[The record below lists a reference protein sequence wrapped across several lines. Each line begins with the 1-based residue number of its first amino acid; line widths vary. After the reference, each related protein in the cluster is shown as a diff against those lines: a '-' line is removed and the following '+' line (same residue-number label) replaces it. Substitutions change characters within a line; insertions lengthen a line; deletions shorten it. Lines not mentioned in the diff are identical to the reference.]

1 MVSPLASP
9 TGVTGASPSA
19 AVTSSPAGTAS
30 AAVSTASPGATATA
44 AGAATATAAGAAT
57 ASPGGGTATSSS
69 DPCTVASRAD
79 VEAVIGTLT
88 TTPTKVSLPLV
99 GFSVSA
105 CVFAS
110 NEGTLTAAI
119 GPRNLSKDSFDV
131 AMRTVPDL
139 TAVSG
144 VGDSAYAV
152 RLDAPTGM
160 AGAAGIV
167 ATKSG
172 VYFTVQAAHK
182 TKTSS
187 TLMTGVTDI
196 AKKAA
201 GLF

>member
-1 MVSPLASP
+1 MASK
-9 TGVTGASPSA
+9 
-19 AVTSSPAGTAS
+19 
-30 AAVSTASPGATATA
+30 
-44 AGAATATAAGAAT
+44 
-57 ASPGGGTATSSS
+57 
-69 DPCTVASRAD
+69 AD
-79 VEAVIGTLT
+79 VEAIIGTLT
-88 TTPTKVSLPLV
+88 TTPTTVSLPLV

-144 VGDSAYAV
+144 VGDSAYSV

-187 TLMTGVTDI
+187 ALMTGVTDI